1 MSLYDYIE
9 GFKSPLGGRIKR
21 RIQRMSSLACLC
33 FAFAGCGG
41 GTGSGVPPRA
51 LISVSVQPASAEAT
65 APTGTAPFTA
75 NGTFDQAPTTK
86 ENLTVQWA
94 SSDSATATIDASSG
108 LATCVADGGPVTITA
123 ISGGKRGTA
132 QLNCLAAPQAGA
144 GNCEYQCGSVRC
156 GALTGYCSIS
166 SGNSC
171 RAVFAPGACPKGKA
185 AAATA
190 TNSCGVGVDTSRTC
204 SE

>member
-21 RIQRMSSLACLC
+21 RIQRMSSLACVC

-108 LATCVADGGPVTITA
+108 LATALQTAGQSQLRLYPAGNGGPH
-123 ISGGKRGTA
+123 S
-132 QLNCLAAPQAGA
+132 
-144 GNCEYQCGSVRC
+144 
-156 GALTGYCSIS
+156 
-166 SGNSC
+166 
-171 RAVFAPGACPKGKA
+171 
-185 AAATA
+185 
-190 TNSCGVGVDTSRTC
+190 
-204 SE
+204 